1 MNPTPKQQKLIELLT
16 ENLAKTGKR
25 KTLQQMMR
33 EAGYSEY
40 TSRIPSMT
48 INNEAVQTGLKS
60 FVESLDKKR
69 RLALKHLTEDKLE
82 KSQGRDLAYITDIL
96 TKNHQLLG
104 GHPTERITISE
115 EDKKMIDDTFKCNMI
130 NYEEEKTNKKR

>member
-1 MNPTPKQQKLIELLT
+1 
-16 ENLAKTGKR
+16 
-25 KTLQQMMR
+25 
-33 EAGYSEY
+33 
-40 TSRIPSMT
+40 
-48 INNEAVQTGLKS
+48 
-60 FVESLDKKR
+60 
-69 RLALKHLTEDKLE
+69 
-82 KSQGRDLAYITDIL
+82 L